1 MNLPILIFIL
11 VGLAYMVIMAAR
23 YCFMQCLAAGAVA
36 GVWIVLYQ
44 QGGPGA
50 LTAGFFLTPV
60 FWVMIQDMLES
71 RRQPVLAVSAVDTE
85 STDDAPPVTVKGE
98 WIGRKADL
106 ITQQQQPVIGDL
118 KLLDTWLEN

>member
-1 MNLPILIFIL
+1 MNLTFILIL
-11 VGLAYMVIMAAR
+11 VGLAYIVVVAAR
-23 YCFMQCLAAGAVA
+23 YCFMHSLAAIAMV

-71 RRQPVLAVSAVDTE
+71 RRLPPAVPAPVVSADE
-85 STDDAPPVTVKGE
+85 DDAPPVAESALRGE
-98 WIGRKADL
+98 WIDGKAKS
-106 ITQQQQPVIGDL
+106 ITRQQPLIGDVKAL
-118 KLLDTWLEN
+118 SSWL

>member
-1 MNLPILIFIL
+1 MNLPIILIL
-11 VGLAYMVIMAAR
+11 VGLAYMAIMAAR

-71 RRQPVLAVSAVDTE
+71 RRLPPAAPAPVVSADE
-85 STDDAPPVTVKGE
+85 DDAPPVAESTLRGE
-98 WIGRKADL
+98 WIDGKAKS
-106 ITQQQQPVIGDL
+106 ITRQQPLIGDVKAL
-118 KLLDTWLEN
+118 SSWL